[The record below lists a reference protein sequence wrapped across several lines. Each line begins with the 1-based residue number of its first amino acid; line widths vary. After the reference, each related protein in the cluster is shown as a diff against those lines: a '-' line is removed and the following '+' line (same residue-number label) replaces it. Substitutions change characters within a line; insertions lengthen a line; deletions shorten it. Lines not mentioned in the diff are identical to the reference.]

1 MCVTLAVGGHT
12 VEWQSYTHTHTW
24 MRVIMNNPIYSFIL
38 HLRHKFNMLLPLRFG
53 QQALEKVGGS
63 ARIKASQSREC

>member
-12 VEWQSYTHTHTW
+12 VKRQPYTHTW